1 MRMPETKGERIRWGV
16 VAAVVIV
23 GAWFISSRFEDLDLQ
38 QLLEDVAST
47 LGEWT
52 YVLAG
57 LLAFLET
64 GAFVGLVV
72 PGETF
77 VVLAGAVAGV
87 GETNI
92 YITIAIV
99 WFSAWAGDSVS
110 FLIGRR
116 LGRGFIQ
123 RHGPKIRITPE
134 RFRQVEAYFARH
146 GGKTILV
153 GRFIGLVRALAP
165 FIAGSSGMAYRA
177 FAPYSVLG
185 TGLWAGAFSVLGYF
199 GARSI
204 EELDAV
210 IGRGIFLFG
219 FTVGAIVAF
228 VLVVRFLRVAE
239 NRRRATAWM
248 EARPVLR
255 PLVRLGRRVKPQAR
269 FLWNRV
275 TPGGLGLELTAL
287 LAMLSVAAFV
297 LVAYTSIFSADPAA
311 TAADRTALDVAGDL
325 HSVWLSDVA
334 GAVAALG
341 TTAAT
346 LAVAVVAGAGFAWAR
361 RWTELAVLVVAL
373 AIVFAAVPGID
384 GAVDRPRPPDA
395 PGASDG
401 SSFPSGHAAHS
412 IVFAWL
418 GMTLAVRLRPGRAGG
433 SALVLT
439 GLVAAAAIGLSRV
452 YQQVDFLS
460 DVTAGWA
467 LGTAAFA
474 ACATVA
480 LVAGHLRDNGPA

>member
-1 MRMPETKGERIRWGV
+1 MRLPETKGERIRWGV
-16 VAAVVIV
+16 VAAVLLV

-38 QLLEDVAST
+38 QLLVDVAST

-52 YVLAG
+52 YALAG

-185 TGLWAGAFSVLGYF
+185 TLCSATS
-199 GARSI
+199 AR
-204 EELDAV
+204 
-210 IGRGIFLFG
+210 
-219 FTVGAIVAF
+219 
-228 VLVVRFLRVAE
+228 
-239 NRRRATAWM
+239 
-248 EARPVLR
+248 
-255 PLVRLGRRVKPQAR
+255 
-269 FLWNRV
+269 
-275 TPGGLGLELTAL
+275 
-287 LAMLSVAAFV
+287 AA
-297 LVAYTSIFSADPAA
+297 S
-311 TAADRTALDVAGDL
+311 R
-325 HSVWLSDVA
+325 
-334 GAVAALG
+334 
-341 TTAAT
+341 
-346 LAVAVVAGAGFAWAR
+346 
-361 RWTELAVLVVAL
+361 
-373 AIVFAAVPGID
+373 
-384 GAVDRPRPPDA
+384 
-395 PGASDG
+395 
-401 SSFPSGHAAHS
+401 SS
-412 IVFAWL
+412 
-418 GMTLAVRLRPGRAGG
+418 TR
-433 SALVLT
+433 
-439 GLVAAAAIGLSRV
+439 
-452 YQQVDFLS
+452 
-460 DVTAGWA
+460 
-467 LGTAAFA
+467 
-474 ACATVA
+474 
-480 LVAGHLRDNGPA
+480 